1 MQSII
6 TKYKV
11 TYRQDLLIKH
21 IQELERPLKRLLVQ
35 NALLWWPGVG
45 NDLSTAVRVLQR
57 RIYISSTVCCQ
68 YVYLQLKPTIC
79 NKKYNFQVTEEFY
92 KSLY

>member
-35 NALLWWPGVG
+35 NALLWWAGV
-45 NDLSTAVRVLQR
+45 NWQ
-57 RIYISSTVCCQ
+57 
-68 YVYLQLKPTIC
+68 
-79 NKKYNFQVTEEFY
+79 
-92 KSLY
+92 